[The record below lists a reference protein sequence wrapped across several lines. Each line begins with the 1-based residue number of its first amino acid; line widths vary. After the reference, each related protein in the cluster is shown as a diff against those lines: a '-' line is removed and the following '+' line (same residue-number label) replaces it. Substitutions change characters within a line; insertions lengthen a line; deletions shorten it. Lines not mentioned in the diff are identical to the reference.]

1 MHELAGKGE
10 EKSVLVVS
18 TCPHLRITLEITAK
32 KKKLIWGEK
41 KERKKEKGREKRGRK
56 EGRKGGKGREG
67 GRKKEGINK
76 EGYKSNRGSSRKDCY
91 LFISAH

>member
-32 KKKLIWGEK
+32 KKKINLG
-41 KERKKEKGREKRGRK
+41 RKKREKRKRGEKRE
-56 EGRKGGKGREG
+56 EGRKGGREVKEGREG
-67 GRKKEGINK
+67 GRKKE
-76 EGYKSNRGSSRKDCY
+76 
-91 LFISAH
+91 